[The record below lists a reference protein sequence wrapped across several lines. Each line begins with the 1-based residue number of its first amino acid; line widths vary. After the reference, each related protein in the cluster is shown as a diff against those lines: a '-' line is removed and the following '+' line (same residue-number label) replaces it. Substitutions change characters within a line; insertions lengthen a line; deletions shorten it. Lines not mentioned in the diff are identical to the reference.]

1 MDIKEFEALNDGHGP
16 SSSSTVLTMIF
27 HYLDSNNGGNADGM
41 LSMDEWVLGM
51 RAMGETMDD
60 TEFEAEI
67 SKWSEVE

>member
-1 MDIKEFEALNDGHGP
+1 
-16 SSSSTVLTMIF
+16 MIV

-67 SKWSEVE
+67 AKWSEVE

>member
-1 MDIKEFEALNDGHGP
+1 
-16 SSSSTVLTMIF
+16 MIF